1 MSYIK
6 GTISKIIYR
15 NNSNGYTVG
24 LIKIKESDEEV
35 GKIETFTGVLPEFNE
50 KTIYQLNGTFTTHNK
65 YGYQFQVDSFEIVLP
80 EKKDELV
87 DFLSSDLFPI
97 GEKTAKKIV
106 GSFGE
111 DTIDVILNNK
121 EKLLEIPRLGIE
133 RINKINNILKEYQS
147 TSNIV
152 LELNRMGFNTK
163 DSLMLLNKYKDKVI
177 RIIDNNIYD
186 LIDNINLNFKEI
198 DTIAINNKYDLY
210 DERRIEALIIYLLNE
225 ITFEQGDTYSFFQE
239 IYSYII
245 KYLPD
250 LKSEDLEYYLL
261 KLSKQKRVVI
271 KKEKYYLK
279 ELYDAEEY
287 IADRIYR
294 LNNMER
300 RKLPKLKEKIKELEQ
315 KIGITYDES
324 QKNAIINSLNN
335 NFTITTGG
343 PGTGKTTIIKGIIR
357 MLVDTCHIS
366 PQNIAL
372 LAPTGRASRKLI
384 EVCNIPAYTIHKYL
398 GWDKDNNTFSHNE
411 INVCKE
417 EYIIVDEASMI
428 DTMLMFSLLKGTRLD
443 SKFIFIGDYYQ
454 LPSVSQ
460 GQVLKDM
467 IDSEVLDVIKL
478 NNLYRQKDGNYI
490 INLAHE
496 IKNKELSDNFLTK
509 KEDYNFIEVDNDY
522 VLTSIKDIILK
533 ALEKG
538 YREKDIQV
546 LAPMYKSQ
554 NGIDNLNKML
564 QEIFNPKSNDKN
576 ELIVGNKIYR
586 EGDKILE
593 LVNDS
598 DNSISNGDLGYII
611 NITNKEKNGN
621 KKNEIIVD
629 FDGNIVSFSPDKFI
643 NITHGYAISVHK
655 SQGGE
660 FNMVIIPFVNSFKR
674 MLYNKLIYTA
684 VTRAKSKLI
693 LIGSREAFIYGVN
706 NDYVNNR
713 KTTLKEMLIKKYDYQ
728 RSQQWKEY

>member
-106 GSFGE
+106 GAFGE

-133 RINKINNILKEYQS
+133 KINKINNILKEYQS

-210 DERRIEALIIYLLNE
+210 DERRVEALIIYLLNE

-239 IYSYII
+239 IYNSII

-250 LKSEDLEYYLL
+250 LKSEELEYYLL

-324 QKNAIINSLNN
+324 QKNAIITSLNN

-372 LAPTGRASRKLI
+372 LAPTGRASRKLM

-490 INLAHE
+490 IDLAHE

-576 ELIVGNKIYR
+576 ELTVGNKTYR
-586 EGDKILE
+586 EGDKVLE

-611 NITNKEKNGN
+611 NITNKEKNDN

-693 LIGSREAFIYGVN
+693 LIGSREAFVYGVN

-728 RSQQWKEY
+728 RSQ

>member
-225 ITFEQGDTYSFFQE
+225 ITFDQGDTYSFFQE
-239 IYSYII
+239 IYSSII

-398 GWDKDNNTFSHNE
+398 GWDKDNNTFLHNE

>member
-210 DERRIEALIIYLLNE
+210 DERRIEAFIIYLLNE

-239 IYSYII
+239 IYNSII

-250 LKSEDLEYYLL
+250 LKSEDLEYYLI

-324 QKNAIINSLNN
+324 QKNAIITSLNN

-490 INLAHE
+490 IDLAHE

-576 ELIVGNKIYR
+576 ELTVGNKTYR
-586 EGDKILE
+586 EGDKVLE

-693 LIGSREAFIYGVN
+693 LIGSREAFVYGVN

-728 RSQQWKEY
+728 RSQ

>member
-106 GSFGE
+106 GAFGE

-210 DERRIEALIIYLLNE
+210 DERRVEALIIYLLNE

-239 IYSYII
+239 IYSSII

-324 QKNAIINSLNN
+324 QKNAIITSLNN

-372 LAPTGRASRKLI
+372 LAPTGRASRKLM

-576 ELIVGNKIYR
+576 ELTVGNKTYR
-586 EGDKILE
+586 EGDKVLE

-728 RSQQWKEY
+728 RSQ

>member
-65 YGYQFQVDSFEIVLP
+65 YGYQFQVDSFEIILP
-80 EKKDELV
+80 EKKDELI

-106 GSFGE
+106 GAFGE

-121 EKLLEIPRLGIE
+121 EKLSEIPRLGIE
-133 RINKINNILKEYQS
+133 KINKINNILKEYQS

-210 DERRIEALIIYLLNE
+210 DERRVEALIIYLLNE

-239 IYSYII
+239 IYNSII
-245 KYLPD
+245 KYLSD

-261 KLSKQKRVVI
+261 KLSKQKRIVI

-279 ELYDAEEY
+279 EIYEAEEY

-324 QKNAIINSLNN
+324 QKNAIITSLNN

-366 PQNIAL
+366 HQNIAL
-372 LAPTGRASRKLI
+372 LAPTGRASRKLM

-490 INLAHE
+490 IDLAHE

-576 ELIVGNKIYR
+576 ELTVGNKTYR
-586 EGDKILE
+586 EGDKVLE

-693 LIGSREAFIYGVN
+693 LIGSREAFVYGVN

-728 RSQQWKEY
+728 RSQ

>member
-225 ITFEQGDTYSFFQE
+225 ITFDQGDTYSFFQE
-239 IYSYII
+239 IYSSII

-372 LAPTGRASRKLI
+372 LAPTGRASRKLM

-576 ELIVGNKIYR
+576 ELTVGNKIYR

-693 LIGSREAFIYGVN
+693 LIGSREAFVYGVN

-728 RSQQWKEY
+728 RSQ

>member
-210 DERRIEALIIYLLNE
+210 DERRVEALIIYLLNE

-239 IYSYII
+239 IYSSII

-324 QKNAIINSLNN
+324 QKNAIITSLNN

-372 LAPTGRASRKLI
+372 LAPTGRASRKLM

-538 YREKDIQV
+538 YRVKDIQV

-576 ELIVGNKIYR
+576 ELTVGNKTYR
-586 EGDKILE
+586 EGDKVLE

-611 NITNKEKNGN
+611 NITNKEKNDN

-728 RSQQWKEY
+728 RSQ

>member
-210 DERRIEALIIYLLNE
+210 DERRVEALIIYLLNE

-239 IYSYII
+239 IYSSII

-728 RSQQWKEY
+728 RSQ

>member
-210 DERRIEALIIYLLNE
+210 DERRVEALIIYLLNE

-239 IYSYII
+239 IYSSII

-324 QKNAIINSLNN
+324 QKNAIITSLNN

-372 LAPTGRASRKLI
+372 LAPTGRASRKLM

-490 INLAHE
+490 IDLAHE

-576 ELIVGNKIYR
+576 ELTVGNKTYR
-586 EGDKILE
+586 EGDKVLE

-728 RSQQWKEY
+728 RSQ

>member
-106 GSFGE
+106 GAFGE

-133 RINKINNILKEYQS
+133 KINKINNILKEYQS

-210 DERRIEALIIYLLNE
+210 DERRVEALIIYLLNE

-239 IYSYII
+239 IYNSII

-250 LKSEDLEYYLL
+250 LKSEDLEYYLI

-324 QKNAIINSLNN
+324 QKNAIITSLNN

-372 LAPTGRASRKLI
+372 LAPTGRASRKLM

-490 INLAHE
+490 IDLAHE

-693 LIGSREAFIYGVN
+693 LIGSREAFVYGVN

-728 RSQQWKEY
+728 RSQ

>member
-239 IYSYII
+239 IYSSII

-490 INLAHE
+490 IDLAHE

-713 KTTLKEMLIKKYDYQ
+713 KTTLKEILIKKYDYQ
-728 RSQQWKEY
+728 RSQ

>member
-106 GSFGE
+106 GAFGE

-210 DERRIEALIIYLLNE
+210 DERRVEALIIYLLNE

-239 IYSYII
+239 IYNSII

-250 LKSEDLEYYLL
+250 LKYEDLEYYLI

-324 QKNAIINSLNN
+324 QKNAIITSLNN

-372 LAPTGRASRKLI
+372 LAPTGRASRKLM

-490 INLAHE
+490 IDLAHE

-576 ELIVGNKIYR
+576 ELTVGNKTYR
-586 EGDKILE
+586 EGDKVLE

-611 NITNKEKNGN
+611 NITNKEKNDN

-693 LIGSREAFIYGVN
+693 LIGSREAFVYGVN

-728 RSQQWKEY
+728 RSQ

>member
-65 YGYQFQVDSFEIVLP
+65 YGYQFQVDSFEIILP
-80 EKKDELV
+80 EKKDELI

-106 GSFGE
+106 GAFGE

-121 EKLLEIPRLGIE
+121 EKLSEIPRLGIE
-133 RINKINNILKEYQS
+133 KINKINNILKEYQS

-210 DERRIEALIIYLLNE
+210 DERRVEALIIFLLNE

-239 IYSYII
+239 IYNSII
-245 KYLPD
+245 KYLSD

-279 ELYDAEEY
+279 ELYEAEEY

-324 QKNAIINSLNN
+324 QKNAIITSLNN

-366 PQNIAL
+366 HQNIAL
-372 LAPTGRASRKLI
+372 LAPTGRASRKLM

-490 INLAHE
+490 IDLAHE

-576 ELIVGNKIYR
+576 ELTVGNKTYR
-586 EGDKILE
+586 EGDKVLE

-693 LIGSREAFIYGVN
+693 LIGSREAFVYGVN

-728 RSQQWKEY
+728 RSQ

>member
-210 DERRIEALIIYLLNE
+210 DERRVEALIIYLLNE

-239 IYSYII
+239 IYSSII

-324 QKNAIINSLNN
+324 QKNAIITSLNN

-372 LAPTGRASRKLI
+372 LAPTGRASRKLM

-478 NNLYRQKDGNYI
+478 NNLYRQKDGKYI
-490 INLAHE
+490 IDLAHE

-576 ELIVGNKIYR
+576 ELTVGNKTYR
-586 EGDKILE
+586 EGDKVLE
-593 LVNDS
+593 WVNDS

-611 NITNKEKNGN
+611 NITNKEKNDN

-693 LIGSREAFIYGVN
+693 LIGSREAFVYGVN

-728 RSQQWKEY
+728 RSQ

>member
-15 NNSNGYTVG
+15 NNYNGYTVG

-65 YGYQFQVDSFEIVLP
+65 YGYQFQVDSFEIILP
-80 EKKDELV
+80 EKKDELI
-87 DFLSSDLFPI
+87 DFLSSNLFPI

-239 IYSYII
+239 IYSSII

-324 QKNAIINSLNN
+324 QKNAIITSLNN

-728 RSQQWKEY
+728 RSQ

>member
-133 RINKINNILKEYQS
+133 KINKINNILKEYQS

-210 DERRIEALIIYLLNE
+210 DERRVEALIIYLLNE

-239 IYSYII
+239 IYNSII

-324 QKNAIINSLNN
+324 QKNAIITSLNN

-490 INLAHE
+490 IDLAHE

-576 ELIVGNKIYR
+576 ELTVGNKTYR
-586 EGDKILE
+586 EGDKVLE

-693 LIGSREAFIYGVN
+693 LIGSREAFVYGVN

-728 RSQQWKEY
+728 RS

>member
-239 IYSYII
+239 IYSSII

-324 QKNAIINSLNN
+324 QKNAIITSLNN

-576 ELIVGNKIYR
+576 ELTVGNKTYR
-586 EGDKILE
+586 EGDKVLE

-611 NITNKEKNGN
+611 NITNKEKNDN

-728 RSQQWKEY
+728 RSQ

>member
-35 GKIETFTGVLPEFNE
+35 GKIETFTGALPEFNE

-210 DERRIEALIIYLLNE
+210 DERRVEALIIYLLNE

-239 IYSYII
+239 IYNSII

-372 LAPTGRASRKLI
+372 LAPTGRASRKLM

-728 RSQQWKEY
+728 RSQ

>member
-398 GWDKDNNTFSHNE
+398 GWDKDNNTFLHNE

-576 ELIVGNKIYR
+576 ELTVGNKTYR
-586 EGDKILE
+586 EGDKVLE

-611 NITNKEKNGN
+611 NITNKEKNDN

-693 LIGSREAFIYGVN
+693 LIGSREAFVYGVN

-728 RSQQWKEY
+728 RSQ

>member
-106 GSFGE
+106 GAFGE

-133 RINKINNILKEYQS
+133 KINKINNILKEYQS

-210 DERRIEALIIYLLNE
+210 DERRVEALIIYLLNE

-239 IYSYII
+239 IYNSII

-324 QKNAIINSLNN
+324 QKNAIITSLNN

-372 LAPTGRASRKLI
+372 LAPTGRASRKLM

-490 INLAHE
+490 IDLAHE

-576 ELIVGNKIYR
+576 ELTVGNKIYR
-586 EGDKILE
+586 EGDKVLE

-611 NITNKEKNGN
+611 NITNKEKNDN

-693 LIGSREAFIYGVN
+693 LIGSREAFVYGVN

-728 RSQQWKEY
+728 RSQ

>member
-35 GKIETFTGVLPEFNE
+35 GKIETFTGVLPEFDE

-210 DERRIEALIIYLLNE
+210 DERRVEALIIYLLNE

-239 IYSYII
+239 IYSSII

-250 LKSEDLEYYLL
+250 LKSEDLEYYLI

-279 ELYDAEEY
+279 KLYDAEEY

-372 LAPTGRASRKLI
+372 LAPTGRASRKLM

-576 ELIVGNKIYR
+576 ELTVGNKTYR
-586 EGDKILE
+586 EGDKVLE

-728 RSQQWKEY
+728 RSQ

>member
-198 DTIAINNKYDLY
+198 DTIAINKKYDLY

-239 IYSYII
+239 IYSSII

-728 RSQQWKEY
+728 RSQ

>member
-106 GSFGE
+106 GAFGE

-133 RINKINNILKEYQS
+133 KINKINNILKEYQS

-210 DERRIEALIIYLLNE
+210 DERRVEALIIYLLNE

-239 IYSYII
+239 IYNSII

-324 QKNAIINSLNN
+324 QKNAIITSLNN

-372 LAPTGRASRKLI
+372 LAPTGRASRKLM

-490 INLAHE
+490 IDLAHE

-576 ELIVGNKIYR
+576 ELTVGNKTYR
-586 EGDKILE
+586 EGDKVLE

-693 LIGSREAFIYGVN
+693 LIGSREAFVYGVN

-728 RSQQWKEY
+728 RSQ

>member
-106 GSFGE
+106 GAFGE

-239 IYSYII
+239 IYNSII

-324 QKNAIINSLNN
+324 QKNAIITSLNN

-372 LAPTGRASRKLI
+372 LAPTGRASRKLM

-576 ELIVGNKIYR
+576 ELTVGNKTYR
-586 EGDKILE
+586 EGDKVLE

-611 NITNKEKNGN
+611 NITNKEKNDN

-728 RSQQWKEY
+728 RSQ

>member
-239 IYSYII
+239 IYSSII

-324 QKNAIINSLNN
+324 QKNAIITSLNN

-728 RSQQWKEY
+728 RSQ

>member
-210 DERRIEALIIYLLNE
+210 DERRVEALIIYLLNE

-239 IYSYII
+239 IYNSII

-250 LKSEDLEYYLL
+250 LKSEDLEYYLI

-490 INLAHE
+490 IDLAHE

-522 VLTSIKDIILK
+522 VLASIKDIILK

-576 ELIVGNKIYR
+576 ELTVGNKIYR
-586 EGDKILE
+586 EGDKVLE

-611 NITNKEKNGN
+611 NITNKEKNDN

-728 RSQQWKEY
+728 RSQ

>member
-121 EKLLEIPRLGIE
+121 KKLLEIPRLGIE
-133 RINKINNILKEYQS
+133 KINKINNILKEYQS

-239 IYSYII
+239 IYSSII

-294 LNNMER
+294 LNNLER

-324 QKNAIINSLNN
+324 QKNAIITSLNN

-372 LAPTGRASRKLI
+372 LAPTGRASRKLM

-490 INLAHE
+490 IDLAHE

-533 ALEKG
+533 TLEKG

-611 NITNKEKNGN
+611 NITNKEKNDN

-693 LIGSREAFIYGVN
+693 LIGSREAFVYGVN

-728 RSQQWKEY
+728 RSQ

>member
-133 RINKINNILKEYQS
+133 KINKINNILKEYQS

-239 IYSYII
+239 IYNSII

-324 QKNAIINSLNN
+324 QKNAIITSLNN

-372 LAPTGRASRKLI
+372 LAPTGRASRKLM

-490 INLAHE
+490 IDLAHE

-728 RSQQWKEY
+728 RSQ

>member
-106 GSFGE
+106 GAFGE

-133 RINKINNILKEYQS
+133 KINKINNILKEYQS

-210 DERRIEALIIYLLNE
+210 DERRVEALIIYLLNE

-239 IYSYII
+239 IYNSII

-250 LKSEDLEYYLL
+250 LKSEDLEYYLI

-324 QKNAIINSLNN
+324 QKNAIITSLNN

-372 LAPTGRASRKLI
+372 LAPTGRASRKLM

-490 INLAHE
+490 IDLAHE

-576 ELIVGNKIYR
+576 ELTVGNKIYR

-693 LIGSREAFIYGVN
+693 LIGSREAFVYGVN

-728 RSQQWKEY
+728 RSQ

>member
-239 IYSYII
+239 IYNSII

-324 QKNAIINSLNN
+324 QKNAIITSLNN

-372 LAPTGRASRKLI
+372 LAPTGRASRKLM

-490 INLAHE
+490 IDLAHE

-728 RSQQWKEY
+728 RSQ

>member
-210 DERRIEALIIYLLNE
+210 DERRVEALIIYLLNE

-239 IYSYII
+239 IYSSII

-324 QKNAIINSLNN
+324 QKNAIITSLNN

-372 LAPTGRASRKLI
+372 LAPTGRASRKLM

-490 INLAHE
+490 IDLAHE

-576 ELIVGNKIYR
+576 ELTVGNKIYR

-728 RSQQWKEY
+728 RSQ

>member
-239 IYSYII
+239 IYSSII

-343 PGTGKTTIIKGIIR
+343 PGTGKTTIIKEIIR

-728 RSQQWKEY
+728 RSQ